1 MKLFLKTTVYYCTDK
16 GCKYNLTMAGVVVRN
31 HSRRTWRSVHFR
43 LLRHWLVCFLTC
55 SLTCRYTFSDLN
67 QDEVFL
73 NTVNVGAGRNQTFN
87 SWCCRWWQSSY
98 SCWLPRGAKG
108 RNQDDDSLVNSYSL
122 LFFQSFVT
130 KRLVVIYDAIID
142 LVVIILSR

>member
-73 NTVNVGAGRNQTFN
+73 NTVTVGAGKNQTFN
-87 SWCCRWWQSSY
+87 SWCCRWWQSY
-98 SCWLPRGAKG
+98 SCCLPRGAKG

-130 KRLVVIYDAIID
+130 KRLVVIYDVIID
-142 LVVIILSR
+142 DVVIILSR